1 MYNEN
6 VHEIDPRKSGSAN
19 LRYGKGRAPLFLE
32 DVKAN
37 TAIAVN
43 VRVEHLGAEWDL
55 QNTEHQKPTNDCRIK
70 ENGVIFEVSKISH

>member
-6 VHEIDPRKSGSAN
+6 VHEIDPMKSGSAN

-43 VRVEHLGAEWDL
+43 VRVEHLGAE
-55 QNTEHQKPTNDCRIK
+55 
-70 ENGVIFEVSKISH
+70 